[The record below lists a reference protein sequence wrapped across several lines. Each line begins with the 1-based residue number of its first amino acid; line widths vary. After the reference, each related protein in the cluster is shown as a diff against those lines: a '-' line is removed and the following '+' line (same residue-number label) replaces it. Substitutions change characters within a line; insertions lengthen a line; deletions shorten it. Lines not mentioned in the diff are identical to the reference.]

1 VDTEGEI
8 TADHAAFIRKI
19 TIAALLAQPL
29 PNRLNGERETQYVAR
44 VIRPIVSSALQKYP
58 ALVCHGEGGLRAHE
72 VSYAGF
78 TFVPDVSV
86 SHFQQRILAIEAKFL
101 VAGQDSVS
109 EALGQASI
117 YAFAGYLCSIALV
130 LRNVGPLLQDAFQ
143 VGRSDGSTNFV
154 DLLLVRTV
162 FE

>member
-1 VDTEGEI
+1 MDTEGEI
-8 TADHAAFIRKI
+8 TVDHAAFIRKI
-19 TIAALLAQPL
+19 LIEALFESPL
-29 PNRLNGERETQYVAR
+29 PKRLIAERETQYVAR
-44 VIRPIVSSALQKYP
+44 AIRPIVSSALKKYP

-78 TFVPDVSV
+78 TFVPDISV
-86 SHFQQRILAIEAKFL
+86 SHLQQRILAIEAKFL
-101 VAGQDSVS
+101 VAGQDSVT

-130 LRNVGPLLQDAFQ
+130 FRSTGPSLHDSFQ

-154 DLLLVRTV
+154 DLLLMRTA